1 MPTALLNYYL
11 TRLTVYMKLAILSFI
26 SISFMLYSQNLVAQR
41 LVIGTY
47 TSNNSSKGIYIY
59 DFNLSNGEVQEV
71 SAAKAGNPSYQAIDQ
86 KGNFVYSVNESDEGK
101 ISAFR
106 YDRSGG
112 SLSLVNQQSNNG
124 SAPCYVSIDK
134 TGKWLFAGNYSS
146 GNLTVHPI
154 KPDGSIGSIQQ
165 VVQHNGS
172 GPNKN
177 RQQSPHVHCT
187 YLAPDNRFLYVPD
200 LGTDK
205 VMIYPF
211 NAQTGKLNEEKS
223 NAITIPA
230 GGGPRH
236 IVFTKNG
243 KLGYIIEEL
252 SGAITVVAR
261 KGNQH
266 SILQRI
272 NNLPAQY
279 NGASADIHLSPDER
293 FLYTSH
299 RGNSTIQIHRRDT
312 QTGRLSF
319 VAEQSTNGNFPRNF
333 TIHPSGKWLLA
344 ANQKS
349 NDITIFKRD
358 VQTGLLTATQQ
369 RISVPAPV
377 CLQWIN

>member
-1 MPTALLNYYL
+1 
-11 TRLTVYMKLAILSFI
+11 MKSIILSI
-26 SISFMLYSQNLVAQR
+26 ICTSMMLPAQNLLAQR
-41 LVIGTY
+41 LIIGTY
-47 TSNNSSKGIYIY
+47 TNNNASKGIYVY
-59 DFNLSNGEVQEV
+59 DFNAANGETREI
-71 SAAKAGNPSYQAIDQ
+71 STAKAGNPSYQAVDK
-86 KGNFVYSVNESDEGK
+86 KGNFIYSVNESDEGK
-101 ISAFR
+101 ISAFK
-106 YDRSGG
+106 YDRSAG

-124 SAPCYVSIDK
+124 SAPCYVSIDQ
-134 TGKWLFAGNYSS
+134 TGKWLFTGNYSS

-154 KPDGSIGSIQQ
+154 APNGSIGVIQQ
-165 VVQHNGS
+165 VVQHMGS
-172 GPNKN
+172 GPNKD
-177 RQQSPHVHCT
+177 RQESAHVHCT
-187 YLAPDNRFLYVPD
+187 YMSPDNRFLYVPD
-200 LGTDK
+200 LGIDK

-211 NAQTGKLNEEKS
+211 NAQTGRLDTAKS
-223 NAITIPA
+223 SAITILA

-236 IVFTKNG
+236 IVFTQNG
-243 KLGYIIEEL
+243 KFGYIIEEL

-266 SILQRI
+266 AILQQI

-299 RGNSTIQIHRRDT
+299 RGNSTIQIHKRDT
-312 QTGRLSF
+312 KTGRLSF
-319 VAEQSTNGNFPRNF
+319 IAEQSTNGNFPRNF

-358 VQTGLLTATQQ
+358 IQTGLLTDTQQ

>member
-1 MPTALLNYYL
+1 M
-11 TRLTVYMKLAILSFI
+11 RSIILSI
-26 SISFMLYSQNLVAQR
+26 ICTSFMLPAQNLPAQC
-41 LVIGTY
+41 LIIGTY
-47 TSNNSSKGIYIY
+47 TNNNASKGIYVY
-59 DFNLSNGEVQEV
+59 DFNAANGEAREI
-71 SAAKAGNPSYQAIDQ
+71 SSAKAGNPSYQAVD
-86 KGNFVYSVNESDEGK
+86 KNGNFIYSVNESDEGK
-101 ISAFR
+101 ISAFK
-106 YDRSGG
+106 YDRSART
-112 SLSLVNQQSNNG
+112 LLLVNQQSNNG

-154 KPDGSIGSIQQ
+154 ASDGSIGVIQQ
-165 VVQHNGS
+165 VVQHSGS
-172 GPNKN
+172 GPNKG
-177 RQQSPHVHCT
+177 RQESAHVHCT
-187 YLAPDNRFLYVPD
+187 YVSPDNRFLYVPD
-200 LGTDK
+200 LGIDK

-211 NAQTGKLNEEKS
+211 NAQTGRLDTVQS

-243 KLGYIIEEL
+243 KFGYIVEEL
-252 SGAITVVAR
+252 SGAITAVVR

-266 SILQRI
+266 AILQQI

-299 RGNSTIQIHRRDT
+299 RGNSTIQIHKINS

-319 VAEQSTNGNFPRNF
+319 IAEQSTMGNFPRNF

-349 NDITIFKRD
+349 NDITIFKRN
-358 VQTGLLTATQQ
+358 VQTGLLTDTQQ

>member
-1 MPTALLNYYL
+1 MPTALSITYK
-11 TRLTVYMKLAILSFI
+11 RRFSYMKSIILSI
-26 SISFMLYSQNLVAQR
+26 ICTSFMLSAQNLPAQR
-41 LVIGTY
+41 LIIGTY
-47 TSNNSSKGIYIY
+47 TNNNASKGIYVY
-59 DFNLSNGEVQEV
+59 DFNAANGEAREI
-71 SAAKAGNPSYQAIDQ
+71 SSAKAGNPSYQAVDK
-86 KGNFVYSVNESDEGK
+86 KGNFIYSVNESDEGK
-101 ISAFR
+101 ISAFK
-106 YDRSGG
+106 YNRSAG

-154 KPDGSIGSIQQ
+154 ASNGSIGIIQQ
-165 VVQHNGS
+165 VVQHSGS
-172 GPNKN
+172 GPNKG
-177 RQQSPHVHCT
+177 RQESAHVHCT
-187 YLAPDNRFLYVPD
+187 YMSPDNRFLYVPD
-200 LGTDK
+200 LGIDR

-211 NAQTGKLNEEKS
+211 NAQTGRLDTVQS

-243 KLGYIIEEL
+243 KFGYIIEEL
-252 SGAITVVAR
+252 SGAITAVVR

-266 SILQRI
+266 AILQQI

-299 RGNSTIQIHRRDT
+299 RGNSTIQIHKIDS

-319 VAEQSTNGNFPRNF
+319 IAEQSTNGNFPRNF

-349 NDITIFKRD
+349 NDITIFKRN
-358 VQTGLLTATQQ
+358 VQTGLLADTQQ

-377 CLQWIN
+377 CLQWIK

>member
-1 MPTALLNYYL
+1 
-11 TRLTVYMKLAILSFI
+11 MKSVILPLI
-26 SISFMLYSQNLVAQR
+26 SISFMLYSQSLLGQR

-59 DFNLSNGEVQEV
+59 DFNVANGETKEISHAQ
-71 SAAKAGNPSYQAIDQ
+71 AGNPSYQAVDK
-86 KGNFVYSVNESDEGK
+86 KGNFIYSVNESDEGK

-106 YDRSGG
+106 YDRRNG
-112 SLSLVNQQSNNG
+112 SLLLVNQQSNNG

-154 KPDGSIGSIQQ
+154 RPDGSIGSIQQ
-165 VVQHNGS
+165 VVQHSGS

-187 YLAPDNRFLYVPD
+187 YLSPDNRFLYVPD
-200 LGTDK
+200 LGIDK

-211 NAQTGKLNEEKS
+211 NAQTGKLSEEQGS
-223 NAITIPA
+223 AVTIPA

-261 KGNQH
+261 NGEQH
-266 SILQRI
+266 SIIQRI
-272 NNLPAQY
+272 NNLPAPY

-299 RGNSTIQIHRRDT
+299 RGNSTIQIHKIDT
-312 QTGRLSF
+312 KTGRLSF
-319 VAEQSTNGNFPRNF
+319 IAEQSTNGNFPRNF

-349 NDITIFKRD
+349 NDITIFKRN
-358 VQTGLLTATQQ
+358 VQTGLLTDTQH

-377 CLQWIN
+377 CLQWID

>member
-1 MPTALLNYYL
+1 
-11 TRLTVYMKLAILSFI
+11 MKSIILSI
-26 SISFMLYSQNLVAQR
+26 ICTSFMLSAQNLPAQR
-41 LVIGTY
+41 LIIGTY
-47 TSNNSSKGIYIY
+47 TNNNASKGIYVY
-59 DFNLSNGEVQEV
+59 DFNAANGEAREI
-71 SAAKAGNPSYQAIDQ
+71 SSAKAGNPSYQAVDK
-86 KGNFVYSVNESDEGK
+86 KGNFIYSVNESDEGK
-101 ISAFR
+101 ISAFK
-106 YDRSGG
+106 YNRSAG

-154 KPDGSIGSIQQ
+154 ASNGSIGVIQQ
-165 VVQHNGS
+165 VVQHSGS
-172 GPNKN
+172 GPNKG
-177 RQQSPHVHCT
+177 RQESAHVHCT
-187 YLAPDNRFLYVPD
+187 YMSPDNRFLYVPD
-200 LGTDK
+200 LGIDK

-211 NAQTGKLNEEKS
+211 NAQTGRLDTAKS
-223 NAITIPA
+223 STITIPA

-236 IVFTKNG
+236 IVFTQNG
-243 KLGYIIEEL
+243 KFGYIVEEL
-252 SGAITVVAR
+252 SGAITAVVR

-266 SILQRI
+266 TILQQI

-299 RGNSTIQIHRRDT
+299 RGNSTIQIHKIDS

-319 VAEQSTNGNFPRNF
+319 IAEQSTNGNFPRNF

-349 NDITIFKRD
+349 NDITIFKRN
-358 VQTGLLTATQQ
+358 VQTGLLADTQQ